1 MSFIDNIL
9 AKFLK
14 SRYLVLLTGMTMMIG
29 SPASAIEILKTSA
42 AASYSFTDATGNVI
56 NSGSSTETVAN
67 LVFNVDY
74 GPNNS
79 LTSLATMNY
88 HVTTRTTNDFSFFS
102 DLICTGSCAVLVR
115 TVLEIFVTNDGTDP
129 ANFRL
134 DSLITPGHMGVQGL
148 SADTRA
154 GYNFTVTQN
163 NDPSRAGSAVLYSA
177 SGSIGVGNL
186 DGSSEASDGRA
197 FNGLTKYRSG
207 TEAAWDWSATNLN
220 LALNTINPGE
230 TTQITYVSETFSFGA
245 GYCTGLFYCDAAQVA
260 FGDPRNNGGV
270 GVNQFAALANANARG
285 ERSSGRDGRFP
296 IVRSE
301 HGNGEHRQPRY
312 PAARKP
318 EGISSISLYTR
329 PLRRIGAGAGNMDD
343 HDPRLRSGRWRDAPP
358 PGPATSFPL
367 VRRGSTAS

>member
-270 GVNQFAALANANARG
+270 GVNQFAALANANARANAVAG
-285 ERSSGRDGRFP
+285 ETVVSRLFDLSTVTAN
-296 IVRSE
+296 IVSLDTPLPA
-301 HGNGEHRQPRY
+301 NPRVY
-312 PAARKP
+312 PPFR
-318 EGISSISLYTR
+318 YT
-329 PLRRIGAGAGNMDD
+329 
-343 HDPRLRSGRWRDAPP
+343 
-358 PGPATSFPL
+358 PGPFAASVPEPATWIIMILGFGL
-367 VRRGSTAS
+367 VGGEMRRRRARLHLFL